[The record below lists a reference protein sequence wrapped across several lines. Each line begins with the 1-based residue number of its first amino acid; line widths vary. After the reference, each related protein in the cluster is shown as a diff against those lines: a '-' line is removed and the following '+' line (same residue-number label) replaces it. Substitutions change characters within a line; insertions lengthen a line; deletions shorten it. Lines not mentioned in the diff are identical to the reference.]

1 MTVINTNVGALTART
16 YSIKANDAMQV
27 AMERLSSGL
36 RINSA
41 ADDAAGLAVANKMES
56 QLRGM
61 NVAIRNSQDG
71 ISLVQTAEAGM
82 GEISNMVIRMRE
94 LSVQM
99 NNGVYTSADRANAQ
113 LEVSA
118 LLAEID
124 KIADNTAFNDVKVL
138 DGSYSADIR
147 AGNTNKEVITVTI
160 DRMKTDTI
168 GGNYITTG
176 VVSGAG
182 NTADYAGPIVG
193 KTGATTITVKGGD
206 LITINKSELSKE
218 FDATISGSFANKY
231 DGTASGASKAFTL
244 SGTDAGL
251 FDVSAT
257 GDITVKAGTK
267 LDPTKS
273 KYEFN
278 VVYTH
283 TDSAGEALSFT
294 DKVTANVT
302 AGVAGT
308 AAAIG
313 STTSVATVE
322 ETDTFTALDVDK
334 TLTQAFYAFTE
345 ANSGGTYSIS
355 GGADAAK
362 FQFATNTASTLSLA
376 AGEALNFENKD
387 DADNDAT
394 YELQITYTKG
404 ANAYTEKLNIA
415 VSNNTT
421 DDSLSD
427 TTNVAGDFVV
437 TAGASGTA
445 NNTVNLGVPS
455 ANASFT
461 WATDGITNSQF
472 SAAARAFITAST
484 TGSGTVAYTS
494 AISADNTTGDV
505 VSLDGASGATG
516 FTVGTGALNAEDAT
530 VALTITASSGET
542 FVETIKVAVVTT
554 GAATQ
559 AAPGAAPAAN
569 TFITQSNLVTAETV
583 AITGSSLAI
592 EKDAAYTV
600 ALATAANFVNLD
612 AWETAD
618 TGTISYALSGTSAT
632 GTQNYSV
639 NSSTGLITIN
649 GNAAETI
656 EVTAT
661 SNGGGTFVQT
671 ITVNPNDVV
680 NGAGAAKAAAWT
692 SGAVTTVGTQT
703 AREVNGGMSKLTF
716 EEARQGSIK
725 VSSLNSHLSTFAT
738 ANKNGTYTVTG
749 TDKDSFNV
757 DSKTGELTTKGLVDF
772 ETKASYAINLVYT
785 SGSKSYTEAIDVKVN
800 DSAVDAGTH
809 LIDVD
814 LSTSAG
820 AATAVTILDKALG
833 QISSSQAKLGAIQ
846 NRLQHNIDNLSM
858 ASMLTETA
866 RGRVVD
872 ADFARET
879 SELSKQQIL
888 GQAATSMLAQANQSK
903 QSVLALLQ

>member
-16 YSIKANDAMQV
+16 YSIKANDSMQQS
-27 AMERLSSGL
+27 MERLSSGL

-231 DGTASGASKAFTL
+231 DGTAAGASKAFKL
-244 SGTDAGL
+244 SGTDAGS
-251 FDVSAT
+251 FDVSVN
-257 GDITVKAGTK
+257 GDITVKTGTK
-267 LDPTKS
+267 VDPTKS

-283 TDSAGEALSFT
+283 TDKAGEALSFT
-294 DKVTANVT
+294 DKVTVNVT

-308 AAAIG
+308 AGQTGATA
-313 STTSVATVE
+313 TKATVE

-362 FQFATNTASTLSLA
+362 FQFATNTASTLTLA

-387 DADNDAT
+387 DNDKDAT

-404 ANAYTEKLNIA
+404 TNAYTEKLNIA
-415 VSNNTT
+415 VTNNTT
-421 DDSLSD
+421 DDSLND
-427 TTNVAGDFVV
+427 TTNIASDFVV
-437 TAGASGTA
+437 TAGASGVATSA
-445 NNTVNLGVPS
+445 INVGVDAATS
-455 ANASFT
+455 TFTFASET
-461 WATDGITNSQF
+461 TQF
-472 SAAARAFITAST
+472 SAAAQAFI
-484 TGSGTVAYTS
+484 GSGT
-494 AISADNTTGDV
+494 
-505 VSLDGASGATG
+505 ATY
-516 FTVGTGALNAEDAT
+516 A
-530 VALTITASSGET
+530 
-542 FVETIKVAVVTT
+542 VAVVTDT
-554 GAATQ
+554 NSIISASDANGFTVKASPTAAQTADLKVTITVGGQ
-559 AAPGAAPAAN
+559 TFEETITVTAVTPAAPPTTAAPAAGDFAKQA
-569 TFITQSNLVTAETV
+569 TGELVTKETV

-592 EKDAAYTV
+592 EKDGVYTV
-600 ALATAANFVNLD
+600 DLTTVNNFVNQA
-612 AWETAD
+612 AWKAYAGGSIT
-618 TGTISYALSGTSAT
+618 YALSGNSAT

-639 NSSTGLITIN
+639 NSSSGVITIN

-661 SNGGGTFVQT
+661 SSDATKSPFVQT

-692 SGAVTTVGTQT
+692 SGVATPTSVGTQT

-725 VSSLNSHLSTFAT
+725 VSSLNSHLSTFTT

-785 SGSKSYTEAIDVKVN
+785 SGNKSYTEAIDVKVN

>member
-639 NSSTGLITIN
+639 NSASGLITIN